1 MQPPAPSRSAT
12 YGGACHVRWQR
23 GFALALLFAILA
35 ALQPRAALAAGE
47 AAVVIDRAL
56 VAEGDAASFPTGV
69 AVRTVALPDRWAD
82 TRPGYNGSV
91 WYRTE
96 FRLGG
101 RMPTDDLLAVYI
113 ERVCTNVQI
122 QLNGFLVFSAGR
134 MTEPVTR
141 NCERPQ
147 LVALPSALLRPGEN
161 VLDLRV
167 RGHALSAVASVEA
180 AGWLS
185 RLQIGPQAVL
195 RSEHQAAWFWK
206 VTWTDASSLALLGLG
221 CVLIAVGW
229 LNKREVHFSH
239 LGWLCLAWVVY
250 TLVDSARELPWS
262 NAATEYILA
271 SGWAVLLGLVAQFLL
286 SFAAARSRVV
296 ESLAAVQWVA
306 MPLSLLVVGPERL
319 FDATRIWYAVL
330 AVELF
335 VLLCLYLRA
344 ARRRRWTDQV
354 PAVAI
359 AAAGAASATF
369 AVGRQWGWFE
379 PNVLPITT
387 AWIPVAFGLIGVR
400 LFLMFARALRELEHD
415 RNRLVGEWHR
425 LMETMET
432 TVASLTAQR
441 VGQFAEQER
450 KRIASDL
457 HDDLG
462 AKLLTIVHTSDT
474 SRLPDLAREAL
485 DEMRLSVRGLAGR
498 SVLLD
503 DAIADW
509 RAEVVGRLEQAGIQP
524 HWETEPFSDSP
535 MLSARCCMQLTR
547 ILREAV
553 SNVIKHSGARHCQ
566 VRLRMADGAVRLT
579 VKDDGH
585 GIAGDLDG
593 GLGMVSMKR
602 RAKGL
607 SGQCLVESYPGKGV
621 VISLTVPV

>member
-1 MQPPAPSRSAT
+1 MQPLAPPRLAAFRL
-12 YGGACHVRWQR
+12 GE
-23 GFALALLFAILA
+23 FALLLLVAAFAFAL
-35 ALQPRAALAAGE
+35 PCAALAADEG
-47 AAVVIDRAL
+47 AVVIDRAL
-56 VAEGDAASFPTGV
+56 VAESDAVSFPAGV
-69 AVRTVALPDRWAD
+69 ASHSVTLPDHWAD
-82 TRPGYNGSV
+82 TRPGYDGTV

-101 RMPTDDLLAVYI
+101 RMPADDLLAVYI

-122 QLNGFLVFSAGR
+122 HLNGFLVFSAGR

-141 NCERPQ
+141 NCDRPQ

-167 RGHALSAVASVEA
+167 RGHALSSVASVQA
-180 AGWLS
+180 AGGLS
-185 RLQIGPQAVL
+185 RLQLGPQAIL

-206 VTWTDASSLALLGLG
+206 VTWIDASSLALIGLG
-221 CVLIAVGW
+221 CVLVAVGW

-250 TLVDSARELPWS
+250 TLVESARDLPWS
-262 NAATEYILA
+262 NAATEFILA
-271 SGWAVLLGLVAQFLL
+271 SGWAVLLGLAAQFLL

-296 ESLAAVQWVA
+296 ESLAALQWVA
-306 MPLSLLVVGPERL
+306 MPLSLLALGPSHL
-319 FDATRIWYAVL
+319 FDGARIWFGVL
-330 AVELF
+330 VLELA

-344 ARRRRWTDQV
+344 ARRRRWIDQL
-354 PAVAI
+354 PMAAI
-359 AAAGAASATF
+359 ATVGAASALV

-379 PNVLPITT
+379 PTVLPIAT
-387 AWIPVAFGLIGVR
+387 AWIPVAFGVVGVR

-432 TVASLTAQR
+432 TVATLTAQR

-462 AKLLTIVHTSDT
+462 AKLLTIVHTADT
-474 SRLPDLAREAL
+474 ARLPDLAREAL

-524 HWETEPFSDSP
+524 HWNTEPFEDSP
-535 MLSARCCMQLTR
+535 MLSARCCTQLTR
-547 ILREAV
+547 ILREAI

-566 VRLRMADGAVRLT
+566 VRCRLADGAVQLT

-585 GIAGDLDG
+585 GIAGSLDAG
-593 GLGMVSMKR
+593 QGMVSMKR
-602 RAKGL
+602 RAKSL